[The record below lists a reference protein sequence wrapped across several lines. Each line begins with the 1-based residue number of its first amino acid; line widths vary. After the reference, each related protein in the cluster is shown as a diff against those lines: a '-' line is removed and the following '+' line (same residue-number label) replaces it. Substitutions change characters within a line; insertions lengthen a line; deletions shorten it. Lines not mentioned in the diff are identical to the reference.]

1 MLKFKESILIFF
13 AVCLALPISFA
24 FANAGL
30 PMIIVGLPNL
40 IFALIP
46 VVIIEALYLHK
57 RHNLNFIKSLK
68 AFGWANILTTFIGF
82 PLTWGCLFGLQLL
95 FGLMLGG
102 SCSPGFDNIFYSIIS
117 VLTHAAW
124 LCPWE
129 GKMVWLIPLALMQC
143 LIVAYFVSAYLEALV
158 IKKIFKEE
166 NSKTISKAVWQ
177 ANSITYSILILIN
190 LVLMTYNLIK

>member
-1 MLKFKESILIFF
+1 MLKLKESALIFF
-13 AVCLALPISFA
+13 AICLAIPSRIAL
-24 FANAGL
+24 ANAGL

-40 IFALIP
+40 IFALVP
-46 VVIIEALYLHK
+46 VVLIEALYLHK
-57 RHNLNFIKSLK
+57 RLNLNFFKSLK

-95 FGLMLGG
+95 FGLILGS
-102 SCSPGFDNIFYSIIS
+102 SCSPGFDNIFYGIIS

-129 GKMVWLIPLALMQC
+129 DKMLWLVPLALMQC
-143 LIVAYFVSAYLEALV
+143 LIVAYFVSDYLEALV

-166 NSKTISKAVWQ
+166 DSKTISKAVWQ
-177 ANSITYSILILIN
+177 ANTITYAILILIN
-190 LVLMTYNLIK
+190 LGLLAYNLFK